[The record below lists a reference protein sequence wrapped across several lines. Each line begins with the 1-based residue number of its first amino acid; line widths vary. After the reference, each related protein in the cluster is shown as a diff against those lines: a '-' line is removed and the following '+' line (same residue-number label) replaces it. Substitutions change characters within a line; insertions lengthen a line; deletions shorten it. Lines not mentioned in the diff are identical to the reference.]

1 MFLAFDTET
10 TGLTEQ
16 CNVLTAYFI
25 ILDSDLNQVDTLD
38 LKIKHEYYTVYAKAL
53 EINKIDLVDHHNAS
67 INKSEACLQLIE
79 FLHKNKTDDKYK
91 MLGHNVSY
99 DIKMLK
105 SNNIF
110 TNEIMGK
117 YISDESV
124 DTLTLMRKIKSD
136 KHIPS
141 KQSLSLSKI
150 CYYYD
155 IELDTDVGYHN
166 AEYDILM
173 TIELYKKIKIMYF

>member
-1 MFLAFDTET
+1 MSAAFFTSNYIVYLL
-10 TGLTEQ
+10 GKYIF
-16 CNVLTAYFI
+16 NP
-25 ILDSDLNQVDTLD
+25 LDYYSGISLSIYKMNSNQ
-38 LKIKHEYYTVYAKAL
+38 
-53 EINKIDLVDHHNAS
+53 
-67 INKSEACLQLIE
+67 

-99 DIKMLK
+99 DLKMLK

-110 TNEIMGK
+110 TNEIMEK
-117 YISDESV
+117 FISDESV

-166 AEYDILM
+166 AEYDIHM